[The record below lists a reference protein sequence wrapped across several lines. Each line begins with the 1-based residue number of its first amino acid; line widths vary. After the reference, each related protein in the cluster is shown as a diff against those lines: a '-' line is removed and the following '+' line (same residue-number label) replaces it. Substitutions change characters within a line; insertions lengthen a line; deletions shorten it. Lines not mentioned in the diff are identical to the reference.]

1 MDQLKLKEAQ
11 QYSNLYS
18 IPKKKK
24 KKKKEEE
31 EEECMC

>member
-1 MDQLKLKEAQ
+1 LHCKTGEC
-11 QYSNLYS
+11 

-31 EEECMC
+31 EGGEKKPNIDYPVV